1 MLYSP
6 RTNVGQVTKEFTD
19 DSHETNNH
27 DNFITVSSSS
37 HFFMLQFNLTN
48 SKYDVL
54 VSNHMIFPSFK
65 MFLTNRCEL

>member
-19 DSHETNNH
+19 DSHETSNH

-37 HFFMLQFNLTN
+37 HFFILQFNLTN
-48 SKYDVL
+48 SRYDVL
-54 VSNHMIFPSFK
+54 DSNHMIFPSFK